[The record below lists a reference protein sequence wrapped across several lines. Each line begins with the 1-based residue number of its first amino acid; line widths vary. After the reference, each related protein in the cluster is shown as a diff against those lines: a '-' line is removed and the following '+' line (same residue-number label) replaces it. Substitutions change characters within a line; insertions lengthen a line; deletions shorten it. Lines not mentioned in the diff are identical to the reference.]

1 MSHNGGARSGDAP
14 PAGYSAQS
22 MQTGSTTARPRILV
36 VDDDACLVQILSM
49 YLTVEGY
56 EVRFAADGDQ
66 ALRDLEVFEPH
77 LVILDVMM
85 AGLDGIA
92 TCRAIKQHPRWRTVP
107 VIMFTALDREAD
119 EIAGRGA
126 GADRYLAKPFSL
138 VGLGEVVRG
147 QIRDHTLPT
156 AV

>member
-1 MSHNGGARSGDAP
+1 
-14 PAGYSAQS
+14 
-22 MQTGSTTARPRILV
+22 MQNASTSPRARILI
-36 VDDDACLVQILSM
+36 VDDDACLVQIVSM

-56 EVRFAADGDQ
+56 DVHCASDGDQ
-66 ALRDLEVFEPH
+66 ALRDLDVVEPH
-77 LVILDVMM
+77 LVLLDVMM

-92 TCRAIKQHPRWRTVP
+92 TCRAIKQHPRWRHLP
-107 VIMFTALDREAD
+107 VVMFTALDRDAD
-119 EIAGRGA
+119 EIAGRAA

-147 QIRDHTLPT
+147 QIAGDSIPT